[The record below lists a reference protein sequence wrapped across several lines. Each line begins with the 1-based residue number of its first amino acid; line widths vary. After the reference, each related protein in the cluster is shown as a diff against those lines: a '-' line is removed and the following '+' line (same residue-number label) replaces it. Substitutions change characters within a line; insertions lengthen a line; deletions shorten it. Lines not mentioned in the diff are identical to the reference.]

1 MKKMKK
7 MFALALAMV
16 LALAMNV
23 TVFAGGDTGGG
34 GDTSAA
40 TTHTVSTTS
49 STHTY
54 EIYQIFTGTKS
65 GDQLTDLKY
74 GENAVGNTGDAVSQT
89 DMTELARIEEATYA
103 DDQAKITDLLPF
115 VNLEGT
121 PIAEIGKDKDT
132 SADLAEGYYIIKD
145 KDDSLEDPET
155 YTLYLFKVL
164 DSDLTIE
171 PKSGTTTSEKNID
184 ETTPTKTG
192 DYDIGSVIPYS
203 LTLTLPDNYADFKD
217 YYAKFVDDMSG
228 GLTLN
233 TGSVKIHYGEDDT
246 TGTAITLTAV
256 SGTSYTDPA
265 GQKYEY
271 EIADLKQVEA
281 AAELGAGDTVTI
293 TYTATLNDD
302 AVVGEAGNPNKYHVV
317 YSNNPNEIGAGN
329 TNETPDDTNIVFTF
343 ETIFDKKDG
352 DGNALTGADFKL
364 EKEVDGQWVDVTTLN
379 SENGSSPAKTGSTTE
394 TSGEFTFSGL
404 GQGRYKLTETTT
416 PSGYNT
422 IEPIEFTIT
431 AEYDIV
437 QGAGSIT
444 SLTGN
449 GGSIE
454 FTPDTTAGTLTA
466 DIINE
471 SGAVL
476 PSTGG
481 IGTTIFYVIGAVLVL
496 GAGILLVTRRRMSAN

>member
-1 MKKMKK
+1 
-7 MFALALAMV
+7 
-16 LALAMNV
+16 
-23 TVFAGGDTGGG
+23 
-34 GDTSAA
+34 
-40 TTHTVSTTS
+40 
-49 STHTY
+49 
-54 EIYQIFTGTKS
+54 
-65 GDQLTDLKY
+65 
-74 GENAVGNTGDAVSQT
+74 
-89 DMTELARIEEATYA
+89 
-103 DDQAKITDLLPF
+103 
-115 VNLEGT
+115 
-121 PIAEIGKDKDT
+121 
-132 SADLAEGYYIIKD
+132 
-145 KDDSLEDPET
+145 
-155 YTLYLFKVL
+155 
-164 DSDLTIE
+164 
-171 PKSGTTTSEKNID
+171 
-184 ETTPTKTG
+184 
-192 DYDIGSVIPYS
+192 
-203 LTLTLPDNYADFKD
+203 
-217 YYAKFVDDMSG
+217 MSG

-233 TGSVKIHYGEDDT
+233 TDSVKIHYGEDDT
-246 TGTAITLTAV
+246 TGTSITLSAV
-256 SGTSYTDPA
+256 NGTSYTNPA

-271 EIADLKQVEA
+271 EIEDLKQVEA

-317 YSNNPNEIGAGN
+317 YSNNPNETGDGN

-379 SENGSSPAKTGSTTE
+379 SENGSSPAKNGSTTE

-404 GQGRYKLTETTT
+404 GQGKYKLTETTT
-416 PSGYNT
+416 SSGYNT
-422 IEPIEFTIT
+422 IEPIEFEIT
-431 AEYDIV
+431 AEYEIV
-437 QGAGSIT
+437 SGAGSIT
-444 SLTGN
+444 FLTGN